1 MARERSR
8 DRGRRSEQLSMDP
21 KERALDEIT
30 NLYVKDKI
38 SLDQYETL
46 AAQVQQSSDPESV
59 LRSALVSSRPEERPE
74 ERAEERQAFE
84 RQRDAFRPTERTQ
97 GERHPSER
105 REPRMPSSP
114 IFSENSF
121 PAFRQN
127 GRSGDFFLCIMGE
140 RRVDGR
146 MLTSRSSSSVT
157 LMGSTTIDLRDIEVP
172 ESGLRIDLVAVMG
185 EVRVLVAPGTP
196 VHFSVVP
203 IMGEA
208 VSRADYPTAGTRA
221 GVLEIAGMALMGSVT
236 VRVVS

>member
-1 MARERSR
+1 MARDRSR
-8 DRGRRSEQLSMDP
+8 DRERRSEQLPIDP
-21 KERALDEIT
+21 KERVLDQIT
-30 NLYVKDKI
+30 NLYVKDRI
-38 SLDQYETL
+38 SLEQYESL

-59 LRSALVSSRPEERPE
+59 LRSALVSARPEDR
-74 ERAEERQAFE
+74 RAYESQ
-84 RQRDAFRPTERTQ
+84 QDVSRPTERSH
-97 GERHPSER
+97 GEHHPSER
-105 REPRMPSSP
+105 HETRAPSTP

-121 PAFRQN
+121 PAFRPN

-140 RRVDGR
+140 RRVDGGR
-146 MLTSRSSSSVT
+146 LTSRSSSSVT
-157 LMGSTTIDLRDIEVP
+157 LMGSTTIDLRDVEVP
-172 ESGLRIDLVAVMG
+172 ESGLRIELVAIMG

-208 VSRADYPTAGTRA
+208 VSRADYPTSGTRT

>member
-8 DRGRRSEQLSMDP
+8 DRARRSEQLPIDP
-21 KERALDEIT
+21 KERVLDEIT

-46 AAQVQQSSDPESV
+46 AAQVQHSSDPESV
-59 LRSALVSSRPEERPE
+59 LRSVLVSVQPEER
-74 ERAEERQAFE
+74 RAYENQP
-84 RQRDAFRPTERTQ
+84 DAFRPTERSQ
-97 GERHPSER
+97 REHNPSER
-105 REPRMPSSP
+105 HERRVPSSP

-121 PAFRQN
+121 PAFRPN

-140 RRVDGR
+140 RRVDAR

-157 LMGSTTIDLRDIEVP
+157 FMGSTTIDLRDVEIP
-172 ESGLRIDLVAVMG
+172 ESGLRIELIAVMG
-185 EVRVLVAPGTP
+185 EIRVLVAPGTP

-208 VSRADYPTAGTRA
+208 VSKVDYPTSGTRA
-221 GVLEIAGMALMGSVT
+221 GILEISGMALMGSVS

>member
-8 DRGRRSEQLSMDP
+8 DRGRRSEQLPVDP
-21 KERALDEIT
+21 KERVLDEIT

-59 LRSALVSSRPEERPE
+59 LRSALVSARPEER
-74 ERAEERQAFE
+74 RAYESQP
-84 RQRDAFRPTERTQ
+84 DAFRPAQRPQ

-105 REPRMPSSP
+105 HETRMPSSP

-121 PAFRQN
+121 PAFRPN

-157 LMGSTTIDLRDIEVP
+157 LMGSTTIDLRNVEVP
-172 ESGLRIDLVAVMG
+172 ESGLRIELVAVMG

-221 GVLEIAGMALMGSVT
+221 GVLEIAGMALMGSVS